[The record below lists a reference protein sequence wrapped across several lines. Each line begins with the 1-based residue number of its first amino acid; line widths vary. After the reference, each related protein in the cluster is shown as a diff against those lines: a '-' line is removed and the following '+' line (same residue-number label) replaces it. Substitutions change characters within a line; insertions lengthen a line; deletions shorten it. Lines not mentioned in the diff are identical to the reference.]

1 MSNLSNIKPL
11 NISDIDPIPLNL
23 KFYKLDNIKL
33 NFNDFENIIP
43 NINNFNNLKYNNI
56 INNKKKNSRAR
67 QLKINE
73 ASKKTR
79 MKKKIHMKL
88 MSNHIRNL
96 HKILKNME
104 IYNQDLLVEIN
115 NFDESILIPNN

>member
-1 MSNLSNIKPL
+1 MSNLLNIKPL
-11 NISDIDPIPLNL
+11 NISEINPNPLNL
-23 KFYKLDNIKL
+23 KFYNLDDIKL

-43 NINNFNNLKYNNI
+43 NIKTLVNE
-56 INNKKKNSRAR
+56 NKKKNSRER

-96 HKILKNME
+96 HKILKSIE
-104 IYNQDLLVEIN
+104 LYNQDLLVEIN
-115 NFDESILIPNN
+115 NFDERILI